1 MFIPLRHQKKIGTGY
16 IKCLKHYR
24 TAMATAKTGSFYLTE
39 TITLSAALA
48 AGSRVQGTIDLG
60 AYVNVPTGQ
69 AIAID
74 QVDFIYQVGPDFG
87 GDVISMTAGNGSLT
101 AQLTDLSP
109 GTAFVRGDNQSLVA
123 SGSLNIDHT
132 NGIATHTSD
141 LYPDN
146 FGPSGLSDMFIVV
159 NDSLYLVAGPDATAI
174 GAETY
179 VTARVRCRV
188 VKLSTKDW
196 MAVAIQST
204 AADN

>member
-1 MFIPLRHQKKIGTGY
+1 
-16 IKCLKHYR
+16 
-24 TAMATAKTGSFYLTE
+24 MATAKTGSFYLTE
-39 TITLSAALA
+39 TVILPAALA
-48 AGSRVQGTIDLG
+48 SGSRVMGTIDLG

-74 QVDFIYQVGPDFG
+74 EVDFIYQVGPDYG
-87 GDVISMTAGNGSLT
+87 GDVISMTAGNGALT
-101 AQLTDLSP
+101 SQLTDLNP
-109 GTAFVRGDNQSLVA
+109 GTLFVRGDDQSLVA

-132 NGIATHTSD
+132 AGLSSHTSD
-141 LYPDN
+141 IYPDN

-159 NDSLYLVAGPDATAI
+159 NDSLYFTAGPDATAI
-174 GAETY
+174 GSICY

-204 AADN
+204 ASDN

>member
-1 MFIPLRHQKKIGTGY
+1 
-16 IKCLKHYR
+16 
-24 TAMATAKTGSFYLTE
+24 MATAKTGSFYLTE
-39 TITLSAALA
+39 TVTLPALSPN
-48 AGSRVQGTIDLG
+48 GTRVSGTIDLS

-74 QVDFIYQVGPDFG
+74 QVDFIWQRDSDYGSAVTLFLG
-87 GDVISMTAGNGSLT
+87 GNGSLGS
-101 AQLTDLSP
+101 QLTDLNP
-109 GTAFVRGDNQSLVA
+109 GTEFVRADDQSLVA
-123 SGSLNIDHT
+123 SGALNIDQGNNVVSHST
-132 NGIATHTSD
+132 D

-159 NDSLYLVAGPDATAI
+159 NDQLYFTVGNDAVAV
-174 GAETY
+174 GAGHMYGT
-179 VTARVRCRV
+179 VRIRARV

>member
-1 MFIPLRHQKKIGTGY
+1 
-16 IKCLKHYR
+16 
-24 TAMATAKTGSFYLTE
+24 MATAKTGSFYLNE
-39 TITLSAALA
+39 TVTLA
-48 AGSRVQGTIDLG
+48 AAAVDTTRVTGTLDLS

-74 QVDFIYQVGPDFG
+74 QVDFIWQG
-87 GDVISMTAGNGSLT
+87 GSGFESNPEVMLT
-101 AQLTDLSP
+101 ANGTLGAQVTDLNP
-109 GTAFVRGDNQSLVA
+109 GTAYVRADDQSLVA
-123 SGSLNIDHT
+123 SGAMSISTGT
-132 NGIATHTSD
+132 NQASHVAD

-159 NDSLYLVAGPDATAI
+159 NDQLYITAGVDGADVGGVA
-174 GAETY
+174 
-179 VTARVRCRV
+179 VFCTARIRCRV

>member
-1 MFIPLRHQKKIGTGY
+1 
-16 IKCLKHYR
+16 
-24 TAMATAKTGSFYLTE
+24 MATAKTGSFYLTE
-39 TITLSAALA
+39 TVTLA
-48 AGSRVQGTIDLG
+48 AATANNSRVTGTLDLS

-74 QVDFIYQVGPDFG
+74 QVDFIWQRGSDFG
-87 GDVISMTAGNGSLT
+87 NEMSQYFGGTASGGLT
-101 AQLTDLSP
+101 SQLTDLNP
-109 GTAFVRGDNQSLVA
+109 GDALVRADNQSLVA
-123 SGSLNIDHT
+123 SGSIYISPTFSVNHV
-132 NGIATHTSD
+132 SD

-159 NDSLYLVAGPDATAI
+159 NDQLYFTVGNDGNVTGTEPLYATARI
-174 GAETY
+174 
-179 VTARVRCRV
+179 RCRV

>member
-1 MFIPLRHQKKIGTGY
+1 
-16 IKCLKHYR
+16 
-24 TAMATAKTGSFYLTE
+24 MATAKTGSFYLNE
-39 TITLSAALA
+39 TVILPAASASGTRVTGTL
-48 AGSRVQGTIDLG
+48 DLS

-74 QVDFIYQVGPDFG
+74 EVDFIYQVGTDYG
-87 GDVISMTAGNGSLT
+87 GDVVSMTAGNGALT
-101 AQLTDLSP
+101 AQVTDLNP
-109 GTAFVRGDNQSLVA
+109 GTAFVRADDQSLVA

-146 FGPSGLSDMFIVV
+146 FGPSGLSDMFICV
-159 NDSLYLVAGPDATAI
+159 NDQLYLTAGNDATAVGSI
-174 GAETY
+174 LY